1 MKKTMIQTL
10 IGMMALCLM
19 SACSGNDEDGVDP
32 INSNGAHTYDITL
45 EGGGKFSGE
54 VPKEVMGTYNPV
66 MFVEFNEEANGE
78 LLTGLLIESGK
89 FQLGVGLSLDDNGQ
103 PSIEGD
109 GPGLIFGAWGTE
121 DKYRPAGPVSMT
133 LKNYKEHNISMYGE
147 EATAASYILTFQG
160 DFKLGDDGEEV
171 FVTGEVVIAAP

>member
-54 VPKEVMGTYNPV
+54 VPKEVMGTYNAV
-66 MFVEFNEEANGE
+66 MFVEYNEEIDGE
-78 LLTGLLIESGK
+78 LLTGLLFETGK
-89 FQLGVGLSLDDNGQ
+89 FQFGVGLSLDDNDQ
-103 PSIEGD
+103 PSIVGN
-109 GPGLIFGAWGTE
+109 GPGLVFGEWGTE

-133 LKNYKEHNISMYGE
+133 LENYKEHNISMYGE
-147 EATAASYILTFQG
+147 EATAASYTLTFQG
-160 DFKLGDDGEEV
+160 DFKLGDEGEEV
-171 FVTGEVVIAAP
+171 AVTGEIVIAAP

>member
-1 MKKTMIQTL
+1 
-10 IGMMALCLM
+10 
-19 SACSGNDEDGVDP
+19 
-32 INSNGAHTYDITL
+32 YDITM

-54 VPKEVMGTYNPV
+54 VPKEVLGTYNAV
-66 MFVEFNEEANGE
+66 MFVEYNEEIDGE

-160 DFKLGDDGEEV
+160 DFKIGDDGEEV
-171 FVTGEVVIAAP
+171 AVTGEIVIAAP